1 MSKTLLIADDDLN
14 IIASLKFVF
23 AELGYRLLGVTTP
36 AAVLDNIRQEN
47 IDLVL
52 MDMNFQRD
60 TTSGAEGLALVADI
74 RRLDPEL
81 PVVVMTGWAT
91 VDIAVEA
98 LKAGARDFIQKPWND
113 ERLVTAVQT
122 QLRMATAE
130 RKAHSLKQQNQLLTA
145 QQYQEP
151 GSGLI
156 AESAAM
162 RELLTTLEAL
172 AASDMNILLTGD
184 NGTGKSLLAHHLHRV
199 SARAGQAFVAVNMG
213 AISENLFESEMFGHV
228 KGAFTDARETRI
240 GRFEM
245 ADGGTL
251 FLDELANIPLSQQAK
266 LLRVLEEQQFERVG
280 SSKTQ
285 QADVR
290 IISATNACL
299 DSLIAGGGFRQ
310 DLYYRLNTVELRVP
324 SLAERVADI
333 APLSRHFL
341 ETYSAKYQKACP
353 RLGRAALEAL
363 QAYAWPGNIREL
375 SHLMERVL
383 FVCQAEE
390 IEPHHLMLDTSKTNP
405 LTEQLDAPHL
415 TLEEIEQQ
423 VLVNRLRHHQGNASE
438 TARSLG
444 LSRSGYYRRVSKYG
458 LD

>member
-1 MSKTLLIADDDLN
+1 MKKTLLIADDDLN
-14 IIASLKFVF
+14 IIASLKFVLGD
-23 AELGYRLLGVTTP
+23 LGYRLLGVTTP
-36 AAVLDNIRQEN
+36 SAVLENIRQES

-60 TTSGAEGLALVADI
+60 TTSGSEGLSLVADI
-74 RRLDPEL
+74 RQQDPEL

-130 RKAHSLKQQNQLLTA
+130 RKAHRLTQQNQLLTA
-145 QQYQEP
+145 QQFPAP
-151 GSGLI
+151 GHGLI

-162 RELLTTLEAL
+162 RELLITLEAL
-172 AASDMNILLTGD
+172 ATSDMNILLTGD

-199 SARAGQAFVAVNMG
+199 SARADQAFVAVNMG

-251 FLDELANIPLSQQAK
+251 FLDELANIPQSQQAK

-290 IISATNACL
+290 IISATNAHL
-299 DSLIAGGGFRQ
+299 ESLIADGGFRQ

-333 APLSRHFL
+333 APLAQHFL
-341 ETYSAKYQKACP
+341 DSYSAKYHKPAP
-353 RLGRAALEAL
+353 RLGTAALEAM

-383 FVCQAEE
+383 FVCEAAQ
-390 IEPHHLMLDTSKTNP
+390 IEPHHLGLDSRKSNP
-405 LTEQLDAPHL
+405 FAGELDAPHL
-415 TLEEIEQQ
+415 TLDQIEQQ
-423 VLVNRLRHHQGNASE
+423 VLINRLRHHRGNASE

-458 LD
+458 LE